1 MKISMIDLRQ
11 LRQFV
16 AVAEELHFRRAAERL
31 HMAQPPLSTA
41 IRRLEAEIGAPLL
54 VRSSRQVA
62 LTTAGAVLLEE
73 ARRVLATLE
82 AGLERTR
89 RAASGRVGT
98 LDLTFLSN
106 CALLPPA
113 LRAFRADCPEVDI
126 RLHEASTADQVARL
140 LDGTADVGLL
150 RPPGTPVPD
159 LAFEPVLRQRLR
171 LALPADHRRAGA
183 AAVTLEEFADA
194 GFVATPREKGAG
206 FHDQVLELCRRAG
219 FAPRIV
225 QRARQMDTV
234 KALVASG
241 LGLAV
246 VPENPAELVPPGV
259 VLTPFTVAGADDAAV
274 DLLMAW
280 NPRRSSA
287 ARDRFL
293 AVMRTVAAAER
304 QVGPG
309 SAPPAADPSGMTA
322 D

>member
-1 MKISMIDLRQ
+1 MIDIRQ

-41 IRRLEAEIGAPLL
+41 IRRLEQELGTPLL
-54 VRSSRQVA
+54 RRSSRQVA
-62 LTTAGAVLLEE
+62 LTAAGAVLLEE
-73 ARRVLATLE
+73 ARRVLATLQ
-82 AGLERTR
+82 AGIERTR
-89 RAASGRVGT
+89 LAASGRTGS

-140 LDGTADVGLL
+140 LDGTADVGLM
-150 RPPGTPVPD
+150 RPPGAPVPA
-159 LAFEPVLRQRLR
+159 LAFELVLRQPLR
-171 LALPADHRRAGA
+171 LALPSDDPRTGA
-183 AAVTLEEFADA
+183 PAVALEDFRDA

-206 FHDQVLELCRRAG
+206 FHDAILELCRRAG

-241 LGLAV
+241 LGVAV
-246 VPENPAELVPPGV
+246 VPDNAVEQVPAGV
-259 VLTPFTVAGADDAAV
+259 VLRPFTVAGAGDAAV

-280 NPRRSSA
+280 NPGRASA
-287 ARDRFL
+287 TRDRFL
-293 AVMRTVAAAER
+293 AAARRAAAP
-304 QVGPG
+304 VTPAPG
-309 SAPPAADPSGMTA
+309 
-322 D
+322 